1 MQDPDTNSR
10 QLPLFNNQGKNHSF
24 GVSGLDDLN
33 VVEVLLGLPGYRR
46 PSKDETHSVPWKKG
60 ERSYYLE
67 YTANSLHVEWNGRN
81 RTPDDEDRFYISVK
95 TSEDI
100 GLPAQGVEDILVALL
115 KLTAQNEFDTPSVSI
130 SRYELLKMMK
140 WDNNGR
146 HYKKLERMLD
156 QLVQLTVKT
165 NAFYNPEKESYFRS
179 TFNILDSADYDDTG
193 DSELRI
199 RWASKIFEIFH
210 YGYMKQLDTEFYY
223 SLGNSTTKRIYRW
236 LDKHLTLHPT
246 IEIDVLRF
254 AHKVLGYGVS
264 YKYPSQVIQKLG
276 PYLDEL
282 YDEGFCRWEVESSSS
297 DSGKK
302 FIFNRI
308 TLYTSVLYPRRDYVV
323 EALENR
329 GLNKGAE
336 ELVDTYGWEQCLR
349 QIEYHDF
356 KADGIKNS
364 GAWLRRA
371 ITQNYDLP
379 EKLAEI
385 IRRAKNETAQ
395 WCENMYAGLDQEEK
409 EEIGRQVD
417 KRLSNT
423 ERRHPATRRRARNH
437 ILLSRRKRL

>member
-1 MQDPDTNSR
+1 MPTSDTDIK
-10 QLPLFNNQGKNHSF
+10 QLPLFNSERETPNF
-24 GVSGLDDLN
+24 AISGLDDLN

-46 PSKDETHSVPWKKG
+46 PSRDETHSVPWERG
-60 ERSYYLE
+60 DRSYYLE

-81 RTPDDEDRFYISVK
+81 RTPNDEDRFYVSVK
-95 TSEDI
+95 TSEDV

-115 KLTAQNEFDTPSVSI
+115 KLTAQTGFDNPSVSI

-146 HYKKLERMLD
+146 HYHKLERMLD

-165 NAFYNPEKESYFRS
+165 NAFYNPKKESYFRS
-179 TFNILDSADYDDTG
+179 TFNILDSADYDDAG

-282 YDEGFCRWEVESSSS
+282 YDEGFCRWEVESSLS

-302 FIFNRI
+302 FVFNRI

-329 GLNKGAE
+329 GLNQGAE
-336 ELVDTYGWEQCLR
+336 KLVDAYGWEQCLR

-356 KADGIKNS
+356 KADEIENS
-364 GAWLRRA
+364 GAWLRKA
-371 ITQNYDLP
+371 IIQNYDLP

-385 IRRAKNETAQ
+385 IRRAKEETAQ
-395 WCENMYAGLDQEEK
+395 WCENMYAGLTEE
-409 EEIGRQVD
+409 EEASLEAQID
-417 KRLSNT
+417 ERLDDAES
-423 ERRHPATRRRARNH
+423 RHPATRRRTRNH
-437 ILLSRRKRL
+437 ILLTRRKQL

>member
-1 MQDPDTNSR
+1 MSTSEIAGQ
-10 QLPLFNNQGKNHSF
+10 QLPLFTKGGEERDF
-24 GVSGLDDLN
+24 TLTGLDDLN

-46 PSKDETHSVPWKKG
+46 PSKDEVHSVPWKRG

-67 YTANSLHVEWNGRN
+67 YTANSLYVEWDGRN
-81 RTPDDEDRFYISVK
+81 RTPDNEDRFYISVK
-95 TSEDI
+95 TSEDV
-100 GLPAQGVEDILVALL
+100 GLPAQGIEDILVALL
-115 KLTAQNEFDTPSVSI
+115 KLTAQNEFGTPSVEI

-146 HYKKLERMLD
+146 HYRKLERMLD

-165 NAFYNPEKESYFRS
+165 NAFYNPKKGAYFRS
-179 TFNILDSADYDDTG
+179 TFNILDSADYDDAG

-199 RWASKIFEIFH
+199 RWASKIFEIFR

-282 YDEGFCRWEVESSSS
+282 YDEGFCRWEVEESSS

-302 FIFNRI
+302 FVFNRI
-308 TLYTSVLYPRRDYVV
+308 TLYTSVLYPRRDYVI
-323 EALENR
+323 EALQNR
-329 GLNKGAE
+329 GINQGAE
-336 ELVDTYGWEQCLR
+336 KLVDTYGWERCLR

-356 KADGIKNS
+356 KADEIENS
-364 GAWLRRA
+364 GAWLRKA
-371 ITQNYDLP
+371 ITHNYDLP

-385 IRRAKNETAQ
+385 IRRAKKETAR
-395 WCENMYAGLDQEEK
+395 WCDNMYAGLTEEEK
-409 EEIGRQVD
+409 QRIEEEID
-417 KRLSNT
+417 ERLDAAERHHPNT
-423 ERRHPATRRRARNH
+423 RTRVRNH
-437 ILLSRRKRL
+437 ILLSQRKEL